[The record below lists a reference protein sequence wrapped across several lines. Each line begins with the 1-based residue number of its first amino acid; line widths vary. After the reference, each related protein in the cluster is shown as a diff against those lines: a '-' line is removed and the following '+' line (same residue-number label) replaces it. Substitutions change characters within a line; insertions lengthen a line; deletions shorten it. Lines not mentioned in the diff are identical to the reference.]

1 MYLTETFQTMPF
13 GRPVSTPSLFPR
25 FRPLLRSDH
34 RGRRPGELFREAQ
47 RGSRRGRRWTDGRAD
62 EWFFIPATSYGDRP
76 TDRPNATVAE
86 CDVRG
91 VEWAL
96 ERASRLV
103 THCASHPATAVP
115 ARRVGGVRRRPP
127 ASLVAGR
134 RRRRA
139 LLPRKAVFGEVLS
152 RKQVRATCFDF
163 DVCLFG
169 LEARVQAAAL
179 K

>member
-103 THCASHPATAVP
+103 THAPAIQPQPSLPVASASSVVG
-115 ARRVGGVRRRPP
+115 RRQVSSRVGGGGARFYQGRQSSERCCRENRCERPVLILTFACLDWRRGYKRRP
-127 ASLVAGR
+127 
-134 RRRRA
+134 
-139 LLPRKAVFGEVLS
+139 
-152 RKQVRATCFDF
+152 
-163 DVCLFG
+163 
-169 LEARVQAAAL
+169 
-179 K
+179 